1 MGIKMRTK
9 YKIIADELS
18 VLDMF
23 NSMWNTEYAF
33 GDMVFD
39 DNVVSLSS
47 SGHYKLYQA
56 IEIFN
61 DNCEYGKVYL
71 EEY

>member
-1 MGIKMRTK
+1 MRTK

-23 NSMWNTEYAF
+23 NSMWNTEYEF

-47 SGHYKLYQA
+47 SSYYKLYQA

-71 EEY
+71 EEL

>member
-23 NSMWNTEYAF
+23 NSMWNTEYEF
-33 GDMVFD
+33 GDVVFD
-39 DNVVSLSS
+39 DTVMSLSS
-47 SGHYKLYQA
+47 TNHYGLYQA

>member
-1 MGIKMRTK
+1 MRTK

-23 NSMWNTEYAF
+23 NSMWNTEYEF
-33 GDMVFD
+33 GD
-39 DNVVSLSS
+39 VVVVCDSDVILS
-47 SGHYKLYQA
+47 
-56 IEIFN
+56 FN
-61 DNCEYGKVYL
+61 DLHRLCQEISIFYENYEHGKVYL

>member
-1 MGIKMRTK
+1 MKTF
-9 YKIIADELS
+9 YKIVADELS

-23 NSMWNTEYAF
+23 NSMWNTKYKV

-39 DNVVSLSS
+39 NDVVSLSS
-47 SGHYKLYQA
+47 NNYYKLYQA

-61 DNCEYGKVYL
+61 NNCEYGKIYL
-71 EEY
+71 EEL

>member
-1 MGIKMRTK
+1 MRTK

-18 VLDMF
+18 VFDMF
-23 NSMWNTEYAF
+23 NSMWNTEYEF

-47 SGHYKLYQA
+47 SSHYKLYQA

-71 EEY
+71 EEL